1 MSQWLEWYYEYRWLY
16 ADGSCCPKNDGDDGD
31 GDGDDDDCDD
41 DDMMSNKGNM
51 IHPFP
56 RGVVTDRR

>member
-1 MSQWLEWYYEYRWLY
+1 MY
-16 ADGSCCPKNDGDDGD
+16 ADGSCCPKNYGDGDD